1 MRSGP
6 GYPRGPGAASSAQ
19 RGTLRSDTIGATY
32 TQDPRHLATRRLP
45 SMRGAIAPI
54 KTLPRS
60 ESAQLDRTG
69 RKPLICSA
77 LSNVFGI
84 ATMATKRTYQPS
96 NIKRQRDHGFRADR
110 KSVVEGKSVSVSVD
124 HGGRRS

>member
-1 MRSGP
+1 
-6 GYPRGPGAASSAQ
+6 
-19 RGTLRSDTIGATY
+19 
-32 TQDPRHLATRRLP
+32 
-45 SMRGAIAPI
+45 MRGAIAPI

-96 NIKRQRDHGFRADR
+96 NIKRKRDHGFRARMATADGRKILSRRRATGRTRPAVYLRCCCDR
-110 KSVVEGKSVSVSVD
+110 QIYVEVKRVGVRGSLGV
-124 HGGRRS
+124 RS

>member
-6 GYPRGPGAASSAQ
+6 VYPRGPGAASSAQ

-60 ESAQLDRTG
+60 ESAQLDHAGHR
-69 RKPLICSA
+69 
-77 LSNVFGI
+77 FGE
-84 ATMATKRTYQPS
+84 
-96 NIKRQRDHGFRADR
+96 RAIER
-110 KSVVEGKSVSVSVD
+110 KSVVEGKSGAESVALG
-124 HGGRRS
+124 GGRDSKKQRANEKKKTKK